1 MKILYNIAKG
11 FTIMRQVQR
20 NGFVHVQW
28 GTMLYWH
35 GHADMHVSTSPL
47 KVSQSTDYW
56 LKNQY
61 EFRVNI
67 NESGPPCLA
76 LRIIIVHVIT

>member
-28 GTMLYWH
+28 GTMFYWH
-35 GHADMHVSTSPL
+35 GHACKHIAIKNFPIYRLLAEKSIRI
-47 KVSQSTDYW
+47 QS
-56 LKNQY
+56 
-61 EFRVNI
+61 
-67 NESGPPCLA
+67 
-76 LRIIIVHVIT
+76 